1 MLRVVVISASD
12 LPNVETVGKSD
23 PYVVVGFLGSK
34 KKTEVIKDELNP
46 VWNEKFE
53 WDLQKRALSPD
64 ESLHI
69 QVKDWERLGRNRLLG
84 QATVP
89 LKELVKGSSNTM
101 QAEVNLTDSNGRQ
114 TAAKVSLRL
123 EYVPAIQKEGDGEI
137 TIEGIDEVEGPTD
150 GEDDEEDGGDSEARK
165 RRRKRKTQ
173 RHKLSNKPQD
183 FQVRVRI
190 IEGRQLSG
198 QNISPVARV
207 TVANQTRQTKVKIST
222 NKPFYDETF
231 FFNFNMSPM
240 ELFDEIISFEVF
252 NSRKLRANAM
262 IGYFKCDIGFFYEE
276 PGHAAIRKWVLLTD
290 PDDKMAGVK
299 ETDEITINEE
309 EELIGKSRG
318 FQGRPSGGKE
328 AGYLKVTVM
337 VLGPGDEAPASAKES
352 AQDDNDDIETNL
364 LQPSGVMLR
373 PATFSL
379 KVYRAEDIPQMDSG
393 FIEGIKRVL
402 RVGEEQKELVDPY
415 LLFSFAGMKARTRIH
430 YNSDHPEFNQE
441 LNVQFKFPSM
451 CERLKLQM
459 FDWDRL
465 TADDCIGTAHLPMS
479 AISGQGEDGFLPM
492 FGPCFINVYG
502 STREYSDLP
511 DEYDD
516 LNLGNGEGV
525 AYRGRVLVEL
535 ETKLG
540 VTPQSP
546 TDDLQSHEIISVQP
560 YLRRRKY
567 KLFACFLEASMVSCS
582 DGPVE
587 FEVSIGNYGN
597 KLDLSVPPSSSTTP
611 PTNAVYDGCYYYF
624 LPWGDTKPC
633 VCVESHWEDI
643 GFRLGTKN
651 ILTRMCE
658 RLEVNMDKVNLSLEA
673 NAQPAET
680 ATLLISLLDQ
690 LINDVRKPL
699 PKIDNNTPG
708 VNDLDLKLQEVRLME
723 KLSIS
728 EEAIKLRESATDVR
742 EALGEIEGFLQRLR
756 DLTVEPQNSMPDVI
770 IWMLSG
776 TKRIAYYRIPAFD
789 VLYEPYSEACGENC
803 GQVQNIFMKYP
814 GKKQQ
819 NIEDYPEVPAHVRMM
834 IWLGLEKHQEDW
846 TNRELTEGDFCVYA
860 ETYENEMNIL
870 GKWTAK
876 GLSRPNFSN
885 TRGDVSL
892 PKKAFIAPDGWRFDG
907 DWFVNPELSLSYDRD
922 SGHKTF
928 LEDVFQCESR
938 LPGGSWGPAT
948 VPWTDVRGD
957 AATAKD
963 EIQCDEDWEWTSEWM
978 VDLNRA
984 VDEDGYEYTVES
996 TIGGYGPVEKTYHLC
1011 RRRRWVRSRKLIA
1024 ELEIDEDDVYA
1035 EQLAKE
1041 GWEYAP
1047 MFTMK
1052 FHAKERKMD
1061 LVRRRRWHRKMV
1073 QEDPSA
1079 PAVFHIDVGAG
1090 AGDDLERETMMNAP
1104 RMFIT
1109 YEKPHRYQLRA
1120 YLFQARDLLASDPD
1134 GVSDPYARVVF
1145 GTRSS
1150 VTETLARTL
1159 CPTWDQTLI
1168 FDEVNIYGSIEQV
1181 AENPPAVIIELYDK
1195 DPVGKDEFMGRCVVK
1210 PLVKLNGQGPPAPRL
1225 LWYDV
1230 ERGDEYGG
1238 EILAAFE
1245 LFLDE
1250 GTDLPFAP
1258 PMKGNLFLVPNGIRP
1273 VMQRTAI
1280 EVLCW
1285 GVRNMKKFQLASVSS
1300 PSIEFECGGHVV
1312 NSTIIKNTQK
1322 NPNFDQPLFFFDV
1335 YLPKEEL
1342 YTPPMNIKVRDNR
1355 SFGRKPMVGLH
1366 ALKSLQ
1372 RFRCDPGTFEDP
1384 PESPLYKDSPRGSL
1398 AHTIVVEEKK
1408 AVDIVE
1414 EDIDWWSKFY
1424 ASIGDM
1430 DKAGQYLD
1438 KGYDKIM
1445 VYQKELDRVHPFN
1458 GFQDFMETFHIHRGK
1473 VKSKSDE
1480 EDTIVG
1486 EFKGTFRVYP
1496 LPSDPSMPLPPR
1508 HLRNLPPS
1516 EPVDCII
1523 RVYVIRA
1530 LDLQPQDSNGLADP
1544 YLVVSLGK
1552 TRIKDRDNYI
1562 ANNLNPVFG
1571 KMFEMNATIPII
1583 KDLKISLM
1591 DYDLVSRDDLIGE
1604 TVVDLENRF
1613 LTRYRACCGL
1623 PQTYCTSGIN
1633 QWRDSQTPRQIL
1645 DLFCESQG
1653 KGRPQYLGNMKLVL
1667 DNRVYTL
1674 QEFEEGMIH
1683 HPHLG
1688 APEQRLALHVL
1699 NSMPVVPEHVETRSL
1714 YNSLQPNIEQGKLQ
1728 MWVDIFPK
1736 HLGTPGA
1743 PFNISPRKPAEYE
1756 LRVIIWNT
1764 SDVILEETSITG
1776 EKMSDIYVKGW
1787 LAGADDPQKTDVH
1800 YRSLDGEGNFN
1811 WRFIFPF
1818 MYLPAEKIMVV
1829 KKKVHFWSL
1838 DETEE
1843 RVPLRLIIQIWD
1855 NDQFSPDDFLG
1866 QLELTLN
1873 RMPKPAK
1880 SARKCNLGQLPHLQS
1895 KKASSDVEL
1904 VSLFEQKR
1912 VYGWWPCVSEESAV
1926 EDEMQLTG
1934 KVEMAL
1940 ELLTREEA
1948 EAKPAGRGREE
1959 PNQNP
1964 TLEEPNRPATSF
1976 RWFTSPLKTLRY
1988 IIWRNYKWWI
1998 VGLLITLL
2006 IVAAVLVFLY
2016 AMPGYTVKKMFNV

>member
-1 MLRVVVISASD
+1 
-12 LPNVETVGKSD
+12 EK
-23 PYVVVGFLGSK
+23 
-34 KKTEVIKDELNP
+34 EKD
-46 VWNEKFE
+46 
-53 WDLQKRALSPD
+53 
-64 ESLHI
+64 
-69 QVKDWERLGRNRLLG
+69 
-84 QATVP
+84 
-89 LKELVKGSSNTM
+89 
-101 QAEVNLTDSNGRQ
+101 
-114 TAAKVSLRL
+114 
-123 EYVPAIQKEGDGEI
+123 
-137 TIEGIDEVEGPTD
+137 
-150 GEDDEEDGGDSEARK
+150 
-165 RRRKRKTQ
+165 Q

-299 ETDEITINEE
+299 
-309 EELIGKSRG
+309 
-318 FQGRPSGGKE
+318 
-328 AGYLKVTVM
+328 GYLKVTVM
-337 VLGPGDEAPASAKES
+337 VLGPGDEAPVKS

-479 AISGQGEDGFLPM
+479 AISGQGEDGESWVERNISFLPM

-907 DWFVNPELSLSYDRD
+907 DCLFHCCFSLSYDRD

-1079 PAVFHIDVGAG
+1079 PA
-1090 AGDDLERETMMNAP
+1090 DLERETMMNAP

-1245 LFLDE
+1245 LFLVSITKVQNASKRGNDE

-1372 RFRCDPGTFEDP
+1372 RFRCDP
-1384 PESPLYKDSPRGSL
+1384 
-1398 AHTIVVEEKK
+1398 
-1408 AVDIVE
+1408 
-1414 EDIDWWSKFY
+1414 
-1424 ASIGDM
+1424 
-1430 DKAGQYLD
+1430 
-1438 KGYDKIM
+1438 
-1445 VYQKELDRVHPFN
+1445 
-1458 GFQDFMETFHIHRGK
+1458 
-1473 VKSKSDE
+1473 
-1480 EDTIVG
+1480 
-1486 EFKGTFRVYP
+1486 
-1496 LPSDPSMPLPPR
+1496 
-1508 HLRNLPPS
+1508 
-1516 EPVDCII
+1516 
-1523 RVYVIRA
+1523 
-1530 LDLQPQDSNGLADP
+1530 
-1544 YLVVSLGK
+1544 
-1552 TRIKDRDNYI
+1552 
-1562 ANNLNPVFG
+1562 
-1571 KMFEMNATIPII
+1571 
-1583 KDLKISLM
+1583 
-1591 DYDLVSRDDLIGE
+1591 
-1604 TVVDLENRF
+1604 
-1613 LTRYRACCGL
+1613 
-1623 PQTYCTSGIN
+1623 
-1633 QWRDSQTPRQIL
+1633 
-1645 DLFCESQG
+1645 
-1653 KGRPQYLGNMKLVL
+1653 
-1667 DNRVYTL
+1667 
-1674 QEFEEGMIH
+1674 
-1683 HPHLG
+1683 
-1688 APEQRLALHVL
+1688 
-1699 NSMPVVPEHVETRSL
+1699 
-1714 YNSLQPNIEQGKLQ
+1714 
-1728 MWVDIFPK
+1728 
-1736 HLGTPGA
+1736 
-1743 PFNISPRKPAEYE
+1743 
-1756 LRVIIWNT
+1756 
-1764 SDVILEETSITG
+1764 
-1776 EKMSDIYVKGW
+1776 
-1787 LAGADDPQKTDVH
+1787 
-1800 YRSLDGEGNFN
+1800 
-1811 WRFIFPF
+1811 
-1818 MYLPAEKIMVV
+1818 
-1829 KKKVHFWSL
+1829 
-1838 DETEE
+1838 
-1843 RVPLRLIIQIWD
+1843 
-1855 NDQFSPDDFLG
+1855 
-1866 QLELTLN
+1866 
-1873 RMPKPAK
+1873 
-1880 SARKCNLGQLPHLQS
+1880 
-1895 KKASSDVEL
+1895 
-1904 VSLFEQKR
+1904 
-1912 VYGWWPCVSEESAV
+1912 
-1926 EDEMQLTG
+1926 
-1934 KVEMAL
+1934 
-1940 ELLTREEA
+1940 
-1948 EAKPAGRGREE
+1948 
-1959 PNQNP
+1959 
-1964 TLEEPNRPATSF
+1964 
-1976 RWFTSPLKTLRY
+1976 
-1988 IIWRNYKWWI
+1988 
-1998 VGLLITLL
+1998 
-2006 IVAAVLVFLY
+2006 
-2016 AMPGYTVKKMFNV
+2016 